1 MAGIKI
7 VARRA
12 GENVDRLLGALG
24 GGELLASNGDWLEA
38 PPDCTVEAARTIL
51 AAYLWTVG
59 FEPPVVGEERKVEV
73 LHTFKAGPSE
83 YRLVRFDGQRLLQ
96 KRDEDALG
104 LPTWRL
110 MENTQFARQ
119 LLSER
124 VACKMRMYGPVWS
137 NGSVRM
143 WFNTRA
149 EVIEVR
155 NETNDGWL
163 SATSDDITD
172 RDRFDIYATAL
183 SPEGERFYQP
193 LPGAAE
199 AG

>member
-7 VARRA
+7 TARRA
-12 GENVDRLLGALG
+12 GESVDRLLGVLG

-38 PPDCTVEAARTIL
+38 PPDCTVETARTIL

-73 LHTFKAGPSE
+73 LHTFKSGPSE
-83 YRLVRFDGQRLLQ
+83 YRLVRFDGRRLLQ
-96 KRDEDALG
+96 KYDEDALG

-110 MENTQFARQ
+110 MENTHFARQ
-119 LLSER
+119 LLRER
-124 VACKMRMYGPVWS
+124 VASTMRMYGPVWS

-143 WFNTRA
+143 GLNTRA

-155 NETNDGWL
+155 NETDDGWL
-163 SATSDDITD
+163 SATSEDLTD

-183 SPEGERFYQP
+183 SPEGQHFYQP
-193 LPGAAE
+193 LPSIAE
-199 AG
+199 AT